1 MTVSKAKG
9 TEPLISHH
17 FNNIKYGNTATDE
30 KGRIQSVFSM
40 QVSHPKLNKGKPTL
54 IPSIYDGKVLDED
67 AAIKAA
73 VDSGIKWTSADSH
86 EELRKYDTEI
96 HKRMSPSLGEKRD
109 SESFGKGGTV
119 ATFDNGRQPWRT
131 IDDSFLKIPGEFSN
145 AKEYTTE
152 PDWRGETTV
161 IPPKKART
169 KPKATVHGT
178 VDASGGIRPVQTPAG
193 TTNLTDAQLRTAIN
207 LGFVLP
213 LREED
218 DKSEPKWFLK
228 ADADIGGS
236 AFGHRI
242 AGKTNHQANVWLSK
256 LALSIIHRFSDGG
269 GEAGVEGRLNPR
281 TNDWGIS
288 AAVKLPFNRGG
299 TMALQEQMSMF
310 DDGGM
315 MDEGNSVDPVSG
327 NRVPVGSLQEEV
339 RDDVPAQVS
348 AGEYVV
354 PADVVRY
361 FGLEFF
367 MQLRDKAKHGLARME
382 DIGQMG
388 NAEEA
393 PLEAD
398 SPFAQDDTVLVMG
411 NSADS
416 EPIRARGGSY
426 VPTAEELGDVPAI
439 SAATG
444 AAVPTGWKS
453 PGASGN
459 PNANSLTPLYSHTV
473 NYTNDEGL
481 IKVVA
486 VDTNGKP
493 MYGVPPGY
501 KPPASTPMAPANS
514 TTPIAG
520 VDQSNESGASGVGDV
535 GDSSGGKSVGE
546 MSPEEKRDYAKQM
559 DSLPGA
565 LKTGILGVGNALTSV
580 ALGKGLMTSIGAGVF
595 GALSRT
601 ELDFVTSMATND
613 YNKAKEMLEKSKTDP
628 VGFAR
633 DVAAHTAAVAAAT
646 GVAVKGMSKATKA
659 AALSREFGA
668 TSTQVLSHAEAVS
681 SGNAPAGSSPNSF
694 GGYTTTG
701 PNGFSTNSE
710 NDVVG
715 AAAVEQNQQ
724 ALNLGITLTQQQKD
738 DLSTGS
744 TNKDLQKEID
754 RMSLAL
760 GAQDTGPSPDTGT
773 VGGPAMQT
781 PGTESDDTGPVG
793 QPDTPSGGLF
803 NVGGLIQRP
812 KRKAKNTKKKRRGL
826 ASR

>member
-1 MTVSKAKG
+1 MTVS
-9 TEPLISHH
+9 
-17 FNNIKYGNTATDE
+17 
-30 KGRIQSVFSM
+30 
-40 QVSHPKLNKGKPTL
+40 
-54 IPSIYDGKVLDED
+54 
-67 AAIKAA
+67 
-73 VDSGIKWTSADSH
+73 
-86 EELRKYDTEI
+86 
-96 HKRMSPSLGEKRD
+96 RD

-119 ATFDNGRQPWRT
+119 ATFDDARRQHNWT
-131 IDDSFLKIPGEFSN
+131 IDNSFLKIPREFSN
-145 AKEYTTE
+145 AKGYMTE
-152 PDWRGETTV
+152 PDWRGESTW
-161 IPPKKART
+161 IPPKDART
-169 KPKATVHGT
+169 KPKVT
-178 VDASGGIRPVQTPAG
+178 VDGSYDVRGGIRPVQTPAG
-193 TTNLTDAQLRTAIN
+193 TKNLTDAQLRTAIN
-207 LGFVLP
+207 LGIVIP
-213 LREED
+213 LGGKD
-218 DKSEPKWFLK
+218 GKWFLTT
-228 ADADIGGS
+228 DADILGGV
-236 AFGHRI
+236 AGHRV
-242 AGKTNHQANVWLSK
+242 AGETKKQASIRVTN
-256 LALSIIHRFSDGG
+256 LAINIIRRFSDGG
-269 GEAGVEGRLNPR
+269 GEGGVRGEVNPQ
-281 TNDWGIS
+281 TGEKKIS
-288 AAVKLPFNRGG
+288 AALKLPFNRGG

-327 NRVPVGSLQEEV
+327 NQVPVGSLQEEV

-439 SAATG
+439 SAYGG

-453 PGASGN
+453 ATTDSMMGN

-501 KPPASTPMAPANS
+501 KPPASTPMAPANI
-514 TTPIAG
+514 TAPIAV

-546 MSPEEKRDYAKQM
+546 MSPAEQAAYAQQM
-559 DSLPGA
+559 KDMPDWARGLA
-565 LKTGILGVGNALTSV
+565 LGVGNFMTSA

-595 GALSRT
+595 GKLSGT
-601 ELDFVTSMATND
+601 ELDFVTNMATND
-613 YNKAKEMLEKSKTDP
+613 YNKAKGMLAKRQNDP

-633 DVAAHTAAVAAAT
+633 EVAAHTAAVDKAAED
-646 GVAVKGMSKATKA
+646 AVVGLSKDAAA

-668 TSTQVLSHAEAVS
+668 TSTQVLSHVEAVS

-694 GGYTTTG
+694 GGHTTTG
-701 PNGFSTNSE
+701 PNGYSTNSD

-715 AAAVEQNQQ
+715 AAAVDQSMIAN
-724 ALNLGITLTQQQKD
+724 ALGLTVSKDVAHNLSLGITD
-738 DLSTGS
+738 
-744 TNKDLQKEID
+744 KDLQEQID
-754 RMSLAL
+754 AVSVEEKGFDL
-760 GAQDTGPSPDTGT
+760 D
-773 VGGPAMQT
+773 PAYGLD
-781 PGTESDDTGPVG
+781 PGESDQPTSAGGVGANTAGPMGQTGLG
-793 QPDTPSGGLF
+793 TSESYTAR
-803 NVGGLIQRP
+803 GGLIQRP